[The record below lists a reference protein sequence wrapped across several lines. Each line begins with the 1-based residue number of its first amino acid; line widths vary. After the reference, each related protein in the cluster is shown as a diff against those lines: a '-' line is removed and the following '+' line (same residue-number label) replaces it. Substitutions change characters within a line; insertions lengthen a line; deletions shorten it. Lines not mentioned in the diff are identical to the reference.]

1 METPEYAE
9 YEPKEPLM
17 ILNIPPPAFSPGA
30 MGAQSSSIVSHNGSG
45 VSQGSYQKAVYA

>member
-17 ILNIPPPAFSPGA
+17 ILPDNLDYDVQECLDAWMLESNINDHG
-30 MGAQSSSIVSHNGSG
+30 
-45 VSQGSYQKAVYA
+45 